1 MKRYVATSEFAVM
14 PTSGNVGIWWFYNN
28 KVVGEY
34 CPIDEG
40 VDDRGYIQFS
50 KVNNHITQ
58 WESTIKEQL
67 PEALNLIPKG
77 YRSIERGRVVYDVRS
92 QVYEIICSQAM
103 ASDENAIQLIAK
115 EFEID
120 NLRYDVIPSAHYYVP
135 DYTGNPTLDNFDF
148 GD

>member
-1 MKRYVATSEFAVM
+1 MKRYVATSESIPLA
-14 PTSGNVGIWWFYNN
+14 GNVGIWWLYNN

-34 CPIDEG
+34 CPVNEG

-50 KVNNHITQ
+50 NTDNHITK

-67 PEALNLIPKG
+67 PEATDLLPKG
-77 YRSIERGRVVYDVRS
+77 YRSIERGRVVYDIRA
-92 QVYEIICSQAM
+92 QVYEIVCSRAI
-103 ASDENAIQLIAK
+103 ASDEKAIQLIAK

-120 NLRYDVIPSAHYYVP
+120 NLRYDVIPSVHYYVP